1 VKPACFEH
9 LAKVAESEIDEL
21 GHVNNA
27 VYLSY
32 AEAVSRAHA
41 ESVGLTLRAF
51 AEHGVLP
58 VVHRH
63 QITYYQPAKMGDTL
77 AVSTQVTAMGGPK
90 AERRNRIRRAATGEL
105 LAEVITEWVWLEP
118 QTLRP
123 KRVPPSVAAAFG
135 WEI

>member
-1 VKPACFEH
+1 MESACFEH
-9 LAKVAESEIDEL
+9 LIEVASSEIDEL

-27 VYLSY
+27 VYLGY

-41 ESVGLTLRAF
+41 ESVGLTLQAF
-51 AEHGVLP
+51 EECGVLP

-63 QITYYQPAKMGDTL
+63 RITYYQPAKLGDTL

-105 LAEVITEWVWLEP
+105 LAEVVTEWVWLDPE
-118 QTLRP
+118 TLRP
-123 KRVPPSVAAAFG
+123 KRVPRAVAAAFG
-135 WEI
+135 WDV